1 MMKKLLFF
9 VLIAAFLAG
18 SGAEAAPVSVPE
30 NAARAYILVDGG
42 TGEALAER
50 RAHDRFA
57 PASVT
62 KIMTMLLVAEAL
74 DAGQYAREDP
84 VTASERAAGMGG
96 SQIWLK
102 PGEVFTVE
110 ELLKTVA
117 VVSANDAAVALAEFT
132 AGSEESF
139 VERMNDKAV
148 YLGMLDTHFENC
160 TGLPAEG
167 HLTSAYDVAL
177 MSRALLEHKWITSFT
192 SIGTDTIRDGKMEL
206 VNTNK
211 LIRTYDGATGLKT
224 GFTQEAR
231 YCLSASAE
239 REGTSLIAVV
249 LGGDTSALR
258 FEAAASL
265 LNYGFANYRTVD
277 LLENAGEAPES
288 LPVINGK
295 EDAVSIGVEGGARV
309 LLPRAKLAGLR
320 YELDLPEKLPAPVE
334 KGQSV
339 GKLSVWSGEELL
351 LEKDFTALEPVEA
364 EGFFDVFRGLLRRV
378 FLESAA

>member
-1 MMKKLLFF
+1 MKKLFLF
-9 VLIAAFLAG
+9 VLIAALFTG
-18 SGAEAAPVSVPE
+18 GAVSAAPPSIPE
-30 NAARAYILVDGG
+30 NAARAYILTEGE
-42 TGEALAER
+42 TGETIAAY

-74 DAGQYAREDP
+74 DAGQYRKEDT

-96 SQIWLK
+96 SQIWLE
-102 PGEVFTVE
+102 PGEKFTVE

-132 AGSEESF
+132 AGSEENF
-139 VERMNDKAV
+139 VERMNDKAA

-167 HLTSAYDVAL
+167 HLTSAYDIAV
-177 MSRALLEHKWITSFT
+177 MSRELLKHKWITGLTTIRTGS
-192 SIGTDTIRDGKMEL
+192 IRDGKLEL

-211 LIRTYDGATGLKT
+211 LLRTYDGATGLKT

-231 YCLSASAE
+231 YCLSATAE
-239 REGTSLIAVV
+239 REGTSLVAVV
-249 LGGDTSALR
+249 LGGETSALR

-265 LNYGFANYRTVD
+265 LNYGFAGYRTVD
-277 LLENAGEAPES
+277 LAEKDGELPSA

-295 EDAVSIGVEGGARV
+295 EEEVPIALEGGGKI
-309 LLPRAKLAGLR
+309 LLPKDKAARLR
-320 YELDLPEKLPAPVE
+320 YETDLPDSLPAPVAE
-334 KGQSV
+334 GETV
-339 GKLSVWSGEELL
+339 GTLRCYAGEELL
-351 LEKDFTALEPVEA
+351 LERRFTAASAVEA

-378 FLESAA
+378 FLGSAA